1 MGCNINPSSSSIFS
15 NLGSKTPTK
24 IFSFST
30 FKPKPTY
37 HPIYFSSTFSPEQQQ
52 SINTSNQTPQPK
64 NTLYSVKFKTLG
76 DCKLG
81 IARYP
86 DFVYD
91 AEGGLGTG
99 TGTIT
104 DTTKEIS
111 VSFDLKTLY
120 IPPLNSATTRF
131 LGLPLPPLL
140 KIDIEP
146 QLLQGT
152 INEETRKVDL
162 EFKAMFWFSVGT
174 IYKAPP
180 LVVETILTSEDSIGT
195 MRRGRGE
202 KLNKEG
208 KCKLVG
214 VAKVDPIDDVFM
226 NTFLGLPTECLAV
239 LNATIYLSTS

>member
-1 MGCNINPSSSSIFS
+1 MGCSRNPSSSSSIFTK
-15 NLGSKTPTK
+15 LATKPPTNP
-24 IFSFST
+24 FSSLT
-30 FKPKPTY
+30 LKPKSTSN
-37 HPIYFSSTFSPEQQQ
+37 HRICLCSTFSSEQQQ
-52 SINTSNQTPQPK
+52 SIKT
-64 NTLYSVKFKTLG
+64 TLYSVKFKTLG

-104 DTTKEIS
+104 DTATKEIS

-131 LGLPLPPLL
+131 LGLPLPPFL
-140 KIDIEP
+140 KIAIEP
-146 QLLQGT
+146 QLLQGS
-152 INEETRKVDL
+152 INEETGKVDL
-162 EFKAMFWFSVGT
+162 KFKSKFWFSVGS
-174 IYKAPP
+174 IYEAPP
-180 LVVETILTSEDSIGT
+180 LVVETNLTSEDSIGT

-202 KLNKEG
+202 KLNREG

-239 LNATIYLSTS
+239 LNATIYISTS